1 MLWTRYWTRELE
13 MERLNITY
21 HGKDLDLKVDHYSSL
36 EKYNK
41 FVLRKYLGTQ
51 GES

>member
-1 MLWTRYWTRELE
+1 

-21 HGKDLDLKVDHYSSL
+21 HGKDLDLKVNLYSSV
-36 EKYNK
+36 KKNNN